1 MPHWVPT
8 HVARQPEANGGG
20 IGHACCVLDAWL
32 SVSCPEKSALP
43 WSPALHRVREGRDPA
58 SSFVATRLPS
68 LHRLVRYGVAVL
80 IASAFSVGVGAQAPA
95 GPLSAVPAP
104 APTGA
109 GLATTGPIPLA
120 ELSSQAAATTA
131 ELLAIDAELDADTL
145 IARTMEVLPATIADV
160 NDQVQA
166 THQAAARNASL
177 TTLHALG
184 ARLTDLRGKTDGIA
198 NELKAR
204 AAMLRDQS
212 AHLAA
217 LAKRWRNTLAATRS
231 AKSPRALGERAQQ
244 MVAAIE
250 HTRTTTER
258 QQASALALL
267 ERFVGQAARIAAAER
282 LNEVARS
289 KALKRLFVKED
300 PPLWRLSAASG
311 AQGHDDA
318 DLTPIRQQLDT
329 LAVYVG
335 RETDWLLLH
344 LALFAAIAVGLR
356 ALRRRLKVRIGEGP
370 MGRRSAAI
378 FDFPIAIAMI
388 LSLVASGAIYP
399 DAPML
404 MWAVIGAAALLPAV
418 YILHRI
424 VDPRIH
430 PVLYALVV
438 FYIVDQLRIVVA
450 PLALTA
456 RLVFIAEMTA
466 GVLVAAW
473 IAHRANGNGDL
484 HNARVWQRIRMAAQL
499 AIALFLAAALAGT
512 LGYSSLAAMLERA
525 VLGGAYLAIV
535 LYATVLALDSLGSLM
550 LSSRPLIALHSVQDE
565 RALLRSR
572 LRRTLIWSAI
582 GVWLWVMLERLTLA
596 GPFFDLG
603 TRVVH
608 AGVKV
613 GSIDVTLGD
622 VLAFA
627 GVIWAAVLTSRFVRF
642 VLDEDVF
649 PRVRLP
655 GGLANAISTTLH
667 HALVVAGFV
676 AGVAALGFDMTK
688 LTILV
693 GAFTVGVGFGLQN
706 IINNFVSGLILLFE
720 RPVKV
725 GDVIQVDDAT
735 GTVER
740 IGIRATVIRT
750 VSGAEIIVPNGNLIS
765 ARVTNWTRTNRQRMM
780 EIPVS
785 VDASAATKQVIE
797 LLTSVARATQDV
809 LSTPPPEALLTRF
822 TPDAMHFELRAWT
835 DRAEDWARVRS
846 DLSLAITRALA
857 NENIAVR

>member
-1 MPHWVPT
+1 M
-8 HVARQPEANGGG
+8 RM
-20 IGHACCVLDAWL
+20 
-32 SVSCPEKSALP
+32 
-43 WSPALHRVREGRDPA
+43 
-58 SSFVATRLPS
+58 SSSRL
-68 LHRLVRYGVAVL
+68 LVRYGVAAL
-80 IASAFSVGVGAQAPA
+80 IASVFSVGVGAQPQP
-95 GPLSAVPAP
+95 GPPPGAPAP
-104 APTGA
+104 ASAPTTA
-109 GLATTGPIPLA
+109 VLTTTGPIPLA
-120 ELSSQAAATTA
+120 ELSSEAEATTA
-131 ELLAIDAELDADTL
+131 ALRAIDAELDADTV
-145 IARTMEVLPATIADV
+145 IARAVDILPAMTADV

-177 TTLHALG
+177 TTLQALG
-184 ARLTDLRGKTDGIA
+184 TRLTDLRGKTDEIA
-198 NELKAR
+198 TELKTR
-204 AAMLRDQS
+204 AATLRDQF
-212 AHLAA
+212 AHLAE
-217 LAKRWRNTLAATRS
+217 LAKRWRDTLAVTRS
-231 AKSPRALGERAQQ
+231 ANTPRALAERAREV
-244 MVAAIE
+244 VAAIE
-250 HTRTTTER
+250 HTRNTTER
-258 QQASALALL
+258 QQASALDLL
-267 ERFVGQAARIAAAER
+267 ERFVGQAARIVEAER

-300 PPLWRLSAASG
+300 PPLWRLSAPSR
-311 AQGHDDA
+311 AQEPDDT
-318 DLTPIRQQLDT
+318 DLTSVRQQLDT

-335 RETDWLLLH
+335 RETDWMLLH
-344 LALFAAIAVGLR
+344 LALFAAIAVALR
-356 ALRRRLKVRIGEGP
+356 ALRRRLKARTGEEP
-370 MGRRSAAI
+370 MDSRSAAI
-378 FDFPIAIAMI
+378 FDFPIAMAMI

-399 DAPML
+399 DAPVL
-404 MWAVIGAAALLPAV
+404 MWAVIGAAALLPAA

-424 VDPRIH
+424 VDPRIY

-438 FYIVDQLRIVVA
+438 FYIVDQLRIAVA
-450 PLALTA
+450 PHALTA
-456 RLVFIAEMTA
+456 RLVFIAEMAA

-473 IAHRANGNGDL
+473 IAHRANGDRDL
-484 HNARVWQRIRMAAQL
+484 RNARVLQRIRMAAQL
-499 AIALFLAAALAGT
+499 AVALFLAAALAGT

-525 VLGGAYLAIV
+525 VLGGAYLAVI

-550 LSSRPLIALHSVQDE
+550 LSSRPLIALHSIQDE
-565 RALLRSR
+565 RALLRTR
-572 LRRTLIWSAI
+572 LNTALTWSAI
-582 GVWLWVMLERLTLA
+582 GFWLWVMLERLTLA
-596 GPFFDLG
+596 GPFFNLA
-603 TRVVH
+603 TRTVH

-627 GVIWAAVLTSRFVRF
+627 GVLWAAVLTSRFVRF

-655 GGLANAISTTLH
+655 SGLANAISTTLH
-667 HALVVAGFV
+667 HALVVAGFF

-780 EIPVS
+780 EVPVS
-785 VDASAATKQVIE
+785 VDASAATDQVIE

-809 LSTPPPEALLTRF
+809 LSTPAPEALLARF

-857 NENIAVR
+857 QANIAVR